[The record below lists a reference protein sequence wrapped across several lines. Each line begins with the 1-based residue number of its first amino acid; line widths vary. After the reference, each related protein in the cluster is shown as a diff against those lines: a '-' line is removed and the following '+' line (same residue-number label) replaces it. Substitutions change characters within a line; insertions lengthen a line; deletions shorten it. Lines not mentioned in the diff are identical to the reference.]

1 MRTKLLV
8 VALVFAAGMAGAQPK
23 GAEAEARAFFEVG
36 AKAYKAGKYADAI
49 HSFEQGFRR
58 AQRAGLAFSLGQS
71 HRMQYLASGSADN
84 LREAVRYYRVY
95 LEKDPNG
102 KRKSEVLEALE
113 SLVPQLEKLGAEE
126 TTPTAPAAPKKPR
139 VMIATQ
145 TPGAVITFDGK
156 PAGDYFA
163 SEVEVGK
170 HAFSV
175 SAPGFVTQS
184 REIVVESGKE
194 LPPFSIDLQEKP
206 AFIVVRA
213 PEGAAV
219 SLDGRIQGESPL
231 PPLEVKPGVHFVA
244 VTLNGHEAFTRELEV
259 SRGEKARVDVEL
271 DTTTQ
276 RSTSWVLMGIGAGGI
291 LAGGVL
297 GAIALRRE
305 SQANDILDASYDE
318 GNLPPSELGSY
329 EGLRSERDDFR
340 LAALIT
346 GGAGVVVGATGLVLH
361 LFDEPRV
368 RAPELREKP
377 KREPGAPRP
386 GAPSMELSAAPV
398 LTPSF
403 AGGGVVGR
411 F

>member
-1 MRTKLLV
+1 MRTKLML
-8 VALVFAAGMAGAQPK
+8 VALLLAAGVAGAQPK
-23 GAEAEARAFFEVG
+23 GTEAEARAFFEVG
-36 AKAYKAGKYADAI
+36 AKAYKAGKYPDAI
-49 HSFEQGFRR
+49 QAFEQGFRR

-71 HRMQYLASGSADN
+71 HRMQYLASGSAEN

-113 SLVPQLEKLGAEE
+113 SLVPQLEKLGAQEAS
-126 TTPTAPAAPKKPR
+126 PTAPTAPKKPR

-145 TPGAVITFDGK
+145 TPGAVIAFDGK
-156 PAGDYFA
+156 PTGDYFA
-163 SEVEVGK
+163 SEVDAGK
-170 HAFSV
+170 HSFSV

-213 PEGAAV
+213 PEGAAI

-244 VTLNGHEAFTRELEV
+244 VTLNGHEAFTREVEV
-259 SRGEKARVDVEL
+259 SRGEKARVDAKL
-271 DTTTQ
+271 DATTQ
-276 RSTSWVLMGIGAGGI
+276 RNTSWVLMGIGAGGV

-297 GAIALRRE
+297 GAVALRKE
-305 SQANDILDASYDE
+305 SRANDIVDASYDT
-318 GNLPPSELGSY
+318 GNLPPSELGRY
-329 EGLRSERDDFR
+329 ESLRSERDDFR

-368 RAPELREKP
+368 RAPELKEKP
-377 KREPGAPRP
+377 RPQPGAPRP
-386 GAPSMELSAAPV
+386 GAPSMELSAAP
-398 LTPSF
+398 LITPGF
-403 AGGGVVGR
+403 AGGGLFGR